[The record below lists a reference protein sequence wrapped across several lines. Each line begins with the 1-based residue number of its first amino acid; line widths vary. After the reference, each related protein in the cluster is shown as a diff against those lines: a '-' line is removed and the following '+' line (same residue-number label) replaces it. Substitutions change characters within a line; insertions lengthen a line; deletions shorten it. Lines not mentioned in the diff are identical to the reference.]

1 MGDHMTDYNVYET
14 DALKALLDGKQ
25 AKRNDLDYEIK
36 QISTILNTRLAQTY
50 RFIRFTAMKQGQL
63 DCIKTLR
70 NASCAPGGCYMG
82 LKEAKELT
90 DQLKGQFIR
99 PFTVEFRHLS
109 DMPEVIQALHEC
121 FECEPVEGGE

>member
-1 MGDHMTDYNVYET
+1 
-14 DALKALLDGKQ
+14 
-25 AKRNDLDYEIK
+25 
-36 QISTILNTRLAQTY
+36 
-50 RFIRFTAMKQGQL
+50 
-63 DCIKTLR
+63 
-70 NASCAPGGCYMG
+70 MG

-121 FECEPVEGGE
+121 FECVPVEGGE

>member
-25 AKRNDLDYEIK
+25 AKRNDLGHEIK

-70 NASCAPGGCYMG
+70 KASCAPDGCMG

-121 FECEPVEGGE
+121 FECVPVEGGE